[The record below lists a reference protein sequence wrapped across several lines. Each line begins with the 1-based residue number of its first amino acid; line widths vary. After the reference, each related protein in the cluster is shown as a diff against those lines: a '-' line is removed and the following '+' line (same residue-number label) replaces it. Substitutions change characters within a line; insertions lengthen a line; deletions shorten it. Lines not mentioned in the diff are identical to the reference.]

1 MSKDVAIEK
10 IKLDQKMKVLFKLS
24 KKVIVNLL
32 NALFNEEYDYNEVS
46 IEYSNS
52 EFVDDDFDRI
62 CGDIFITVRTK
73 NKSFSYHI
81 EFQTL
86 NDNSMAIRMFRYGF
100 EKAVERTGDENKEET
115 ILYYPKQ
122 LVIFLEENRNIK
134 DELYFK
140 LRLPDGQEIRFS
152 VPVLKYWKYS
162 AEDLKDKK
170 LYALLPLQV
179 FKSRKRI
186 KSIYNNEYI
195 KYEDK
200 GKLINTEFK
209 KLIEIIQSTINVL
222 GELYNSYEIIGTDL
236 EKILRVLRNITEYL
250 YNKYGEYSSV
260 GKEVDIMVTT
270 LYNPIIAEEAKREGV
285 AEGIEKGVAKTAI
298 RLLTKKFGVLAEDM
312 RIKIEQ
318 LDAET
323 LDIIVDEMLDYDSLE
338 DVYNHLK

>member
-1 MSKDVAIEK
+1 
-10 IKLDQKMKVLFKLS
+10 
-24 KKVIVNLL
+24 
-32 NALFNEEYDYNEVS
+32 
-46 IEYSNS
+46 
-52 EFVDDDFDRI
+52 
-62 CGDIFITVRTK
+62 
-73 NKSFSYHI
+73 
-81 EFQTL
+81 
-86 NDNSMAIRMFRYGF
+86 
-100 EKAVERTGDENKEET
+100 
-115 ILYYPKQ
+115 

-285 AEGIEKGVAKTAI
+285 AKTAI

-338 DVYNHLK
+338 DVYKHLK